1 MPWKKVR
8 TCDHHPLHVDST
20 YLSKIVFMSIEDIC
34 HISFW
39 KFHSSVGWGY
49 KSSQAKQ
56 EENMPWD
63 PWDPWP
69 GLVVVKRSAVEV
81 AHAH

>member
-20 YLSKIVFMSIEDIC
+20 YLSKIIFMSFMSIKDIC
-34 HISFW
+34 HISFLEIS
-39 KFHSSVGWGY
+39 FISRLGD
-49 KSSQAKQ
+49 
-56 EENMPWD
+56 M